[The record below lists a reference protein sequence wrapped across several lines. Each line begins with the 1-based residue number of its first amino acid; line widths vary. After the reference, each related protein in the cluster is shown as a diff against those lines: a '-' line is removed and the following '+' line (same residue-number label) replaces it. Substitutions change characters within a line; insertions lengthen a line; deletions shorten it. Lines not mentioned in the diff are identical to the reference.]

1 MYRRVYFDNAAS
13 SFPKPQSVVYAVQNI
28 LKTNTSNPGR
38 SGHYMSSG
46 IAKEVYS
53 VRKKIADF
61 FGTDETL
68 TIFTQNATH
77 AINLLFFGLLKR
89 GDEVIISDLEHNA
102 VLRPL
107 HALKKRGVTF
117 KIFETGNKSVENCE
131 HLITEN
137 TKLIFITGA
146 SNVTGETLPVRQIA
160 EVAKKH
166 NVLFGIDTAQSAG
179 VVSYDMQKDN
189 IDFICGTGH
198 KSLLGIQGA
207 GFLLMKQP
215 IEIQPLIYGGTGSE
229 SPNANQP
236 ITFPEGLESGTI
248 STPAIIGLG
257 AAIDFISQN
266 SKYIYEKEKKLY
278 SYAYEKLLKNEFI
291 TVYSSEKFGVPTIS
305 FNVKGKPSES
315 VCEYLS
321 KKGVCLRGG
330 FHCTLLAHQKL
341 KTTDYG
347 ICRAS
352 FSPFN
357 NTDEIDYMCSLLNS
371 ERLSE
376 I

>member
-77 AINLLFFGLLKR
+77 AINLLFFGLLER

-160 EVAKKH
+160 EVAKNITSFSALTQLK
-166 NVLFGIDTAQSAG
+166 AQASFR
-179 VVSYDMQKDN
+179 M
-189 IDFICGTGH
+189 IC
-198 KSLLGIQGA
+198 KKI
-207 GFLLMKQP
+207 
-215 IEIQPLIYGGTGSE
+215 ILI
-229 SPNANQP
+229 
-236 ITFPEGLESGTI
+236 
-248 STPAIIGLG
+248 
-257 AAIDFISQN
+257 
-266 SKYIYEKEKKLY
+266 
-278 SYAYEKLLKNEFI
+278 SYAEQGINHCL
-291 TVYSSEKFGVPTIS
+291 
-305 FNVKGKPSES
+305 
-315 VCEYLS
+315 EYRELD
-321 KKGVCLRGG
+321 
-330 FHCTLLAHQKL
+330 F
-341 KTTDYG
+341 
-347 ICRAS
+347 
-352 FSPFN
+352 F
-357 NTDEIDYMCSLLNS
+357 
-371 ERLSE
+371 
-376 I
+376 